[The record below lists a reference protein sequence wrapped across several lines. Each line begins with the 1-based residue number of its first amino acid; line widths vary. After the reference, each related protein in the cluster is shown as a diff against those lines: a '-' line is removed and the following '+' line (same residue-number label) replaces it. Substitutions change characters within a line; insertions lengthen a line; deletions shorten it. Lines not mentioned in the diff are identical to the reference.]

1 MVTREEIENIALL
14 SKLFVAEEEL
24 DGLTKEMDQMIAF
37 ADTINQATDAGE
49 EFDKTPS
56 GKTKWC
62 PATPRVKF

>member
-1 MVTREEIENIALL
+1 MVSREEIENIALL

-49 EFDKTPS
+49 
-56 GKTKWC
+56 
-62 PATPRVKF
+62 